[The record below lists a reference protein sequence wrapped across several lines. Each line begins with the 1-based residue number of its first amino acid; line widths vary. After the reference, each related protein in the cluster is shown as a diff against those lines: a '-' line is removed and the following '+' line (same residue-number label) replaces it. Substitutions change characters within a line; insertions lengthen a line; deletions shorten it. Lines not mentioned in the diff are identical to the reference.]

1 MRLVV
6 LPSFDKTSVLEKRT
20 VFAPSLSIG
29 NVGQLA
35 VDVLISSGKMVLAGY
50 LDTDLVVPVSG
61 PNAYGGAT
69 PVAPLEVYVSPSS
82 PLAAIQQRSP
92 IVKGKTAVYAAHLL
106 SLLSSAR
113 VDALVWLHS
122 HDSGARVEADLDI
135 PTPLRLVHTPLP
147 TDAASADDSDN
158 GGGSHNGAASHN
170 VGGSHNG
177 GAGGASSSS
186 TPSSTASAP
195 SASSTPS
202 ASSASSDDV
211 SDGMRLLI
219 EVVER
224 ADKVGI
230 PLLERDPEILPT
242 RGIFL
247 PGREPLPHASDAVPS
262 PCGLHGTAKRIHAA
276 AADAGLP
283 LLVVSAFAAEGNNIP
298 DAMHMVDGLRA
309 LFNWTTDASPFPPTW
324 TVPPS
329 WELLFGTRL
338 VDTSLF
344 M

>member
-147 TDAASADDSDN
+147 TDAGSAGDSQN
-158 GGGSHNGAASHN
+158 GVDSPSSDG
-170 VGGSHNG
+170 
-177 GAGGASSSS
+177 GGASSSS
-186 TPSSTASAP
+186 TPSSTPSSSESPASP
-195 SASSTPS
+195 ASP
-202 ASSASSDDV
+202 ASSASPDDV

>member
-147 TDAASADDSDN
+147 TDAGSAGDSQKGVDSPSSD
-158 GGGSHNGAASHN
+158 GGG
-170 VGGSHNG
+170 G
-177 GAGGASSSS
+177 GASSS
-186 TPSSTASAP
+186 TPSSTPSS
-195 SASSTPS
+195 SASPASPAS
-202 ASSASSDDV
+202 PASSASPDDV

>member
-1 MRLVV
+1 
-6 LPSFDKTSVLEKRT
+6 
-20 VFAPSLSIG
+20 
-29 NVGQLA
+29 
-35 VDVLISSGKMVLAGY
+35 VDVLVSSGKMELAGY
-50 LDTDLVVPVSG
+50 LDTDLVVPVCG
-61 PNAYGGAT
+61 PNAYGGVT
-69 PVAPLEVYVSPSS
+69 PVAPLEVYVSSTS

-92 IVKGKTAVYAAHLL
+92 IVKGKTAVYASHLL

-135 PTPLRLVHTPLP
+135 PTPLRLVHTPFP
-147 TDAASADDSDN
+147 DSENTNSDNASIGRVGDADDDN
-158 GGGSHNGAASHN
+158 AA
-170 VGGSHNG
+170 
-177 GAGGASSSS
+177 ASSS
-186 TPSSTASAP
+186 TPAPASAP
-195 SASSTPS
+195 
-202 ASSASSDDV
+202 DGV
-211 SDGMRLLI
+211 SDGMKMLM

-230 PLLERDPEILPT
+230 PMLERDPEILPT
-242 RGIFL
+242 SGIFL

-276 AADAGLP
+276 AADANVP

-309 LFNWTTDASPFPPTW
+309 LFDWTSDSSPFPPTW